1 MIIINSINIKK
12 LNNNFD
18 ITLCKVN
25 REVIGNIPIEWMD
38 SISRSINDIDEVEFT
53 IPSHIMD
60 RLTFKRI
67 KNPLYDMVKDER
79 LICLNDEEYFVIKE
93 DEYSFS
99 TNQKTIKAYSLEY
112 KLSKIDI
119 KVEDVGFYLIGSEED
134 NDIYSLSDYMKQET
148 GWSIGYVDDSIR
160 YYTDSEGI
168 QHETLRWQESVNKR
182 WYDFLTQDIAE
193 GFGCVCVFDT
203 KNKLVN
209 LYDVKTIGEEIQIYL
224 SNDNYIKDLK
234 RTYSSSDIVTR
245 LFLEGSEEMD
255 IIGATVTGYPYIEN
269 FSYFI
274 ENEEMSKELMNAL
287 DIYSKRV
294 AEHNITWKE
303 LANEK
308 ATKSTTLRDKQY
320 TLYGIYEEIRAL
332 NSMVKVYESK
342 DDEENKAISIAKI
355 TELTDKKIILENEVK
370 VLEDEIIALQS
381 SINEINILCKKET
394 ATDYEGRLIFN
405 EILLNELKEFVYC
418 DTYSNDSFLN
428 VEDLIEAGERELSL
442 NCKPTENYTL
452 GVVDFTKRIIDN
464 RFRKHW
470 NGTLSLG
477 NIIILYDEELDKEV
491 MLFFTGYTLRPN
503 DNEGLELTISNKK
516 IREDNTRTIADYLQD
531 AKRSYQ
537 MVNSKMYLLNK
548 QKYNRINL
556 ERGVDYGNIQ

>member
-12 LNNNFD
+12 LNNNFN

-25 REVIGNIPIEWMD
+25 RDVIGYIPVEWMD

-294 AEHNITWKE
+294 AEHNITWKQ
-303 LANEK
+303 LISEK
-308 ATKSTTLRDKQY
+308 TSKSTILRDKQY

-342 DDEENKAISIAKI
+342 NDEENKAICISKI
-355 TELTDKKIILENEVK
+355 TELNDKKVILENEIK
-370 VLEDEIIALQS
+370 TLEDEIIALQS

-394 ATDYEGRLIFN
+394 ATDYDGYLIFN

-442 NCKPTENYTL
+442 KCKPTENYNL
-452 GVVDFTKRIIDN
+452 GIVDFTKRIIDDK
-464 RFRKHW
+464 FRKHW

-491 MLFFTGYTLRPN
+491 ILFFTGYTLRPN

-548 QKYNRINL
+548 QKYNRMNL
-556 ERGVDYGNIQ
+556 ERGIDYGNI

>member
-25 REVIGNIPIEWMD
+25 REVIGNIPVEWMD

-245 LFLEGSEEMD
+245 LFLEGNEEMD

-294 AEHNITWKE
+294 AEHNITWKQ
-303 LANEK
+303 LVSEK
-308 ATKSTTLRDKQY
+308 TSKSTILRDKQY

-342 DDEENKAISIAKI
+342 NDEENKAICISKI
-355 TELTDKKIILENEVK
+355 TELNDKKVILENEIK
-370 VLEDEIIALQS
+370 TLEDEIIALQS

-394 ATDYEGRLIFN
+394 ATDYDGHLIFN

-442 NCKPTENYTL
+442 KCKPTENYNL
-452 GVVDFTKRIIDN
+452 GIVDFTKRIIDN
-464 RFRKHW
+464 KFRKHW

>member
-12 LNNNFD
+12 LNNNFN

-25 REVIGNIPIEWMD
+25 RDVIGYIPVEWMD

-294 AEHNITWKE
+294 AEHNITWKQ
-303 LANEK
+303 LVSEK
-308 ATKSTTLRDKQY
+308 TSKSTILRDKQY

-342 DDEENKAISIAKI
+342 NDEENKAICISKI
-355 TELTDKKIILENEVK
+355 TELNDKKVILENEIK
-370 VLEDEIIALQS
+370 TLEDEIIALQS

-394 ATDYEGRLIFN
+394 ATDYDGYLIFN

-442 NCKPTENYTL
+442 KCKPTENYNL
-452 GVVDFTKRIIDN
+452 GIVDFTKRIIDDK
-464 RFRKHW
+464 FRKHW

-491 MLFFTGYTLRPN
+491 ILFFTGYTLRPN

-548 QKYNRINL
+548 QKYNRMNL
-556 ERGVDYGNIQ
+556 ERGIDYGNI

>member
-12 LNNNFD
+12 LNNNFN

-25 REVIGNIPIEWMD
+25 RDVIGYIPVEWMD

-148 GWSIGYVDDSIR
+148 GWAIGYVDDSIR

-294 AEHNITWKE
+294 AEHNITWKQ
-303 LANEK
+303 LVSEK
-308 ATKSTTLRDKQY
+308 TSKSTILRDKQY

-342 DDEENKAISIAKI
+342 NDEENKAICISKI
-355 TELTDKKIILENEVK
+355 TELNDKKVILENEIK
-370 VLEDEIIALQS
+370 TLEDEIIALQS

-394 ATDYEGRLIFN
+394 ATDYDGYLIFN

-442 NCKPTENYTL
+442 KCKPTENYNL
-452 GVVDFTKRIIDN
+452 GIVDFTKRIIDDK
-464 RFRKHW
+464 FRKHW

-477 NIIILYDEELDKEV
+477 NIIILYDEELDKEGI
-491 MLFFTGYTLRPN
+491 LFFTGYTLRPN

-548 QKYNRINL
+548 QKYNRMNL
-556 ERGVDYGNIQ
+556 ERGIDYGNI

>member
-12 LNNNFD
+12 LNNNFN

-25 REVIGNIPIEWMD
+25 RDVIGYIPVEWMD

-245 LFLEGSEEMD
+245 LFLEGNEEMD

-294 AEHNITWKE
+294 AEHNITWKQ
-303 LANEK
+303 LVSEK
-308 ATKSTTLRDKQY
+308 TSKSTILRDKQY

-342 DDEENKAISIAKI
+342 NDEENKAICISKI
-355 TELTDKKIILENEVK
+355 TELNDKKVILENEIK
-370 VLEDEIIALQS
+370 TLEDEIIALQS

-394 ATDYEGRLIFN
+394 ATDYDGYLIFN

-442 NCKPTENYTL
+442 KCKPTENYNL
-452 GVVDFTKRIIDN
+452 GIVDFTKRIIDDK
-464 RFRKHW
+464 FRKHW

-491 MLFFTGYTLRPN
+491 ILFFTGYTLRPN

-548 QKYNRINL
+548 QKYNRMNL
-556 ERGVDYGNIQ
+556 ERGIDYGNI

>member
-12 LNNNFD
+12 LNNNFN

-25 REVIGNIPIEWMD
+25 RDVIGYIPVEWMD

-148 GWSIGYVDDSIR
+148 GWAIGYVDDSIR

-294 AEHNITWKE
+294 AEHNITWKQ
-303 LANEK
+303 LVSEK
-308 ATKSTTLRDKQY
+308 TSKSTILRDKQY

-342 DDEENKAISIAKI
+342 NDEENKAICISKI
-355 TELTDKKIILENEVK
+355 TELNDKKVILENEIK
-370 VLEDEIIALQS
+370 TLEDEIIALQS

-394 ATDYEGRLIFN
+394 ATDYDGYLIFN

-442 NCKPTENYTL
+442 KCKPTENYNL
-452 GVVDFTKRIIDN
+452 GIVDFTKRIIDDK
-464 RFRKHW
+464 FRKHW

-491 MLFFTGYTLRPN
+491 ILFFTGYTLRPN

-548 QKYNRINL
+548 QKYNRMNL
-556 ERGVDYGNIQ
+556 ERGIDYGNI

>member
-12 LNNNFD
+12 LNNNFN

-25 REVIGNIPIEWMD
+25 RDVIGYIPVEWMD

-294 AEHNITWKE
+294 AEHNITWKQ
-303 LANEK
+303 LVSEK
-308 ATKSTTLRDKQY
+308 TSKSTILRDKQY

-342 DDEENKAISIAKI
+342 NDEENKAICISKI
-355 TELTDKKIILENEVK
+355 TELNDKKVILENEIK
-370 VLEDEIIALQS
+370 TLEDEIIALQS

-405 EILLNELKEFVYC
+405 EILLDELKEFVYC

-464 RFRKHW
+464 KFRKHW

-491 MLFFTGYTLRPN
+491 ILFFTGYTLRPN

-531 AKRSYQ
+531 AKRGYQ

-548 QKYNRINL
+548 QKYNRMNL
-556 ERGVDYGNIQ
+556 ERGIDYGNI

>member
-12 LNNNFD
+12 LNNNFN

-25 REVIGNIPIEWMD
+25 RDVIGYIPVEWMD

-134 NDIYSLSDYMKQET
+134 NDIYSLNDYMKQET

-294 AEHNITWKE
+294 AEHNITWKQ
-303 LANEK
+303 LVSEK
-308 ATKSTTLRDKQY
+308 TSKSTILRDKQY

-342 DDEENKAISIAKI
+342 NDEENKAICISKI
-355 TELTDKKIILENEVK
+355 TELNDKKVILENEIK
-370 VLEDEIIALQS
+370 TLEDEIIALQS

-394 ATDYEGRLIFN
+394 ATDYDGYLIFN

-442 NCKPTENYTL
+442 KCKPTENYNL
-452 GVVDFTKRIIDN
+452 GIVDFTKRIIDN
-464 RFRKHW
+464 KFRKHW

-477 NIIILYDEELDKEV
+477 NIIILYDEELDKEI

-548 QKYNRINL
+548 QKYNRMNL
-556 ERGVDYGNIQ
+556 ERGIDYGNI

>member
-12 LNNNFD
+12 LNNNFN

-25 REVIGNIPIEWMD
+25 RDVIGYIPVEWMD

-294 AEHNITWKE
+294 AEHNITWKQ
-303 LANEK
+303 LVSEK
-308 ATKSTTLRDKQY
+308 TSKSTILRDKQY

-342 DDEENKAISIAKI
+342 NDEENKAICISKI
-355 TELTDKKIILENEVK
+355 TELNDKKVILENEIK
-370 VLEDEIIALQS
+370 TLEDEIIALQS

-394 ATDYEGRLIFN
+394 ATDYDGYLIFN

-442 NCKPTENYTL
+442 KCKPTENYNL
-452 GVVDFTKRIIDN
+452 GIVDFTKRIIDDK
-464 RFRKHW
+464 FRKHW

-491 MLFFTGYTLRPN
+491 ILFFTGYTLRPN

-548 QKYNRINL
+548 QKYNRMNL
-556 ERGVDYGNIQ
+556 ERGVDYGNI

>member
-12 LNNNFD
+12 LNNNFN

-25 REVIGNIPIEWMD
+25 RDVIGYIPVEWMD

-294 AEHNITWKE
+294 AEHNITWKQ
-303 LANEK
+303 LVSEK
-308 ATKSTTLRDKQY
+308 TSKSTILRDKQY

-342 DDEENKAISIAKI
+342 NDEENKAICISKI
-355 TELTDKKIILENEVK
+355 TELNDKKVILENEIK
-370 VLEDEIIALQS
+370 TLEDEIIALQS

-394 ATDYEGRLIFN
+394 ATDYDGYLIFN

-442 NCKPTENYTL
+442 KCKPTENYNL
-452 GVVDFTKRIIDN
+452 GIVDFTKRIIDN

-548 QKYNRINL
+548 QKYNRMNL
-556 ERGVDYGNIQ
+556 ERGIDYGNI

>member
-12 LNNNFD
+12 LNNNFN

-25 REVIGNIPIEWMD
+25 RDVIGYIPVEWMD

-294 AEHNITWKE
+294 AEHNITWKQ
-303 LANEK
+303 LVSEK
-308 ATKSTTLRDKQY
+308 TSKSTILRDKQY

-342 DDEENKAISIAKI
+342 NDEENKAICISKI
-355 TELTDKKIILENEVK
+355 TELNDKKVILENEIK
-370 VLEDEIIALQS
+370 TLEDEIIALQS

-394 ATDYEGRLIFN
+394 ATDYDGYLIFN

-442 NCKPTENYTL
+442 KCKPTENYNL
-452 GVVDFTKRIIDN
+452 GIVDFTKRIIDDK
-464 RFRKHW
+464 FRKHW

-516 IREDNTRTIADYLQD
+516 VREDNTRTIADYLQD
-531 AKRSYQ
+531 AKRGYQ

-548 QKYNRINL
+548 QKYNRMNL
-556 ERGVDYGNIQ
+556 ERGVDYGNI

>member
-12 LNNNFD
+12 LNNNFN

-25 REVIGNIPIEWMD
+25 RDVIGYIPVEWMD

-274 ENEEMSKELMNAL
+274 ENEEMSKELINAL

-294 AEHNITWKE
+294 AEHNITWKQ
-303 LANEK
+303 LVSEK
-308 ATKSTTLRDKQY
+308 TSKSTILRDKQY

-342 DDEENKAISIAKI
+342 NDEENKAICISKI
-355 TELTDKKIILENEVK
+355 TELNDKKVILENEIK
-370 VLEDEIIALQS
+370 TLEDEIIALQS

-394 ATDYEGRLIFN
+394 ATDYDGYLIFN

-442 NCKPTENYTL
+442 KCKPTENYNL
-452 GVVDFTKRIIDN
+452 GIVDFTKRIIDDK
-464 RFRKHW
+464 FRKHW

-491 MLFFTGYTLRPN
+491 ILFFTGYTLRPN

-548 QKYNRINL
+548 QKYNRMNL
-556 ERGVDYGNIQ
+556 ERGIDYGNI

>member
-12 LNNNFD
+12 LNNSFN

-25 REVIGNIPIEWMD
+25 RDVIGNIPVEWMD

-60 RLTFKRI
+60 RLTFRRI

-274 ENEEMSKELMNAL
+274 ENEEMSKELINAL

-294 AEHNITWKE
+294 AEHNITWKQ
-303 LANEK
+303 LVSEK
-308 ATKSTTLRDKQY
+308 TSKSTILRDKQY

-342 DDEENKAISIAKI
+342 NDEENKAICISKI
-355 TELTDKKIILENEVK
+355 TELNDKKVILENEIK
-370 VLEDEIIALQS
+370 ALEDEIIALQS

-405 EILLNELKEFVYC
+405 EILLDELKEFVYC

-442 NCKPTENYTL
+442 KCKPTENYTL

-516 IREDNTRTIADYLQD
+516 VREDNTRTIADYLQD

-556 ERGVDYGNIQ
+556 ERGVDYGNI

>member
-1 MIIINSINIKK
+1 MIIINSINVKK
-12 LNNNFD
+12 LNNNFN

-25 REVIGNIPIEWMD
+25 REAIGSIPIEWMD

-53 IPSHIMD
+53 IPSHIID
-60 RLTFKRI
+60 RLTFKRV
-67 KNPLYDMVKDER
+67 KNPLYNMIKDER
-79 LICLNDEEYFVIKE
+79 LICLNNEEYFVIKE
-93 DEYSFS
+93 DEYSFNTS
-99 TNQKTIKAYSLEY
+99 QKTVKAYSLEY

-134 NDIYSLSDYMKQET
+134 SDIYSLSDYMKQET
-148 GWSIGYVDDSIR
+148 GWAIGYVDDSVR
-160 YYTDSEGI
+160 YYTDSEGV

-193 GFGCVCVFDT
+193 SFGCVCVFDT

-209 LYDVKTIGEEIQIYL
+209 LYDIKTIGEEIQIYL
-224 SNDNYIKDLK
+224 SNDNYIQDLK

-255 IIGATVTGYPYIEN
+255 IIGATVTGYPYLEN

-274 ENEEMSKELMNAL
+274 ENEEMSEELIYAL
-287 DIYSKRV
+287 DIYNKRV
-294 AEHNITWKE
+294 AEHNITWKQLIE
-303 LANEK
+303 EK
-308 ATKSTTLRDKQY
+308 TTKSTILRDKQY
-320 TLYGIYEEIRAL
+320 TLYGVYEEIRAL
-332 NSMVKVYESK
+332 QSMVKVYESK
-342 DDEENKAISIAKI
+342 EDNENKNIAIAKI
-355 TELTDKKIILENEVK
+355 TELTDKKVILENEIK

-405 EILLNELKEFVYC
+405 EKLLDELKEFVYC

-428 VEDLIEAGERELSL
+428 VEDLIVAGERELSL
-442 NCKPTENYTL
+442 MCKPTENYDL
-452 GVVDFTKRIIDN
+452 SVVDFTKRIIDN
-464 RFRKHW
+464 KFRKHW

-477 NIIILYDEELDKEV
+477 NIVILYDNELDKEA
-491 MLFFTGYTLRPN
+491 MLFFVGYTLRPN

-516 IREDNTRTIADYLQD
+516 IREDNTRTIADYLQE
-531 AKRSYQ
+531 AKRSYK

>member
-25 REVIGNIPIEWMD
+25 REVIGNIPVEWMD

-274 ENEEMSKELMNAL
+274 ENEEMSKELINAL

-294 AEHNITWKE
+294 AEHNITWKQ
-303 LANEK
+303 LVSEK
-308 ATKSTTLRDKQY
+308 TSKSTILRDKQY

-342 DDEENKAISIAKI
+342 NDEENKAICISKI
-355 TELTDKKIILENEVK
+355 TELNDKKVILENEIK
-370 VLEDEIIALQS
+370 TLEDEIIALQS

-394 ATDYEGRLIFN
+394 ATDYDGHLIFN

-442 NCKPTENYTL
+442 KCKPTENYNL
-452 GVVDFTKRIIDN
+452 GIVDFTKRIIDN
-464 RFRKHW
+464 KFRKHW

>member
-25 REVIGNIPIEWMD
+25 REVIGNIPVEWMD

-274 ENEEMSKELMNAL
+274 ENEEMSKELINAL

-294 AEHNITWKE
+294 AEHNITWKQ
-303 LANEK
+303 LVSEK
-308 ATKSTTLRDKQY
+308 TSKSTILRDKQY

-342 DDEENKAISIAKI
+342 NDEENKAICISKI
-355 TELTDKKIILENEVK
+355 TELNDKKVILENEIK
-370 VLEDEIIALQS
+370 TLEDEIIALQS

-394 ATDYEGRLIFN
+394 ATDYDGYLIFN

-442 NCKPTENYTL
+442 KCKPTENYNL
-452 GVVDFTKRIIDN
+452 GIVDFTKRIIDDK
-464 RFRKHW
+464 FRKHW

-491 MLFFTGYTLRPN
+491 ILFFTGYTLRPN

-548 QKYNRINL
+548 QKYNRMNL
-556 ERGVDYGNIQ
+556 ERGVDYGNI

>member
-53 IPSHIMD
+53 IPSHTID

-67 KNPLYDMVKDER
+67 KNPLYNMVRDER
-79 LICLNDEEYFVIKE
+79 LICLNNEEYFVIKE

-99 TNQKTIKAYSLEY
+99 TNQKKIRAYSLEY

-134 NDIYSLSDYMKQET
+134 SDIYSLSDYMKQET
-148 GWSIGYVDDSIR
+148 GWAIGYVDDSIR

-193 GFGCVCVFDT
+193 SFGCVCVFDT

-269 FSYFI
+269 FSYFL
-274 ENEEMSKELMNAL
+274 ENEEMSKELAYAL

-342 DDEENKAISIAKI
+342 DDEENKAICIAKI

-405 EILLNELKEFVYC
+405 EMLLDELKEFVYC

-516 IREDNTRTIADYLQD
+516 VREDNTRTIADYLQD

-548 QKYNRINL
+548 QKYNRMNL
-556 ERGVDYGNIQ
+556 ERGVDYGNI

>member
-12 LNNNFD
+12 LNNNFN

-25 REVIGNIPIEWMD
+25 RDVIGYIPVEWMD

-224 SNDNYIKDLK
+224 SNDI
-234 RTYSSSDIVTR
+234 
-245 LFLEGSEEMD
+245 
-255 IIGATVTGYPYIEN
+255 
-269 FSYFI
+269 
-274 ENEEMSKELMNAL
+274 
-287 DIYSKRV
+287 
-294 AEHNITWKE
+294 
-303 LANEK
+303 
-308 ATKSTTLRDKQY
+308 
-320 TLYGIYEEIRAL
+320 
-332 NSMVKVYESK
+332 
-342 DDEENKAISIAKI
+342 
-355 TELTDKKIILENEVK
+355 
-370 VLEDEIIALQS
+370 
-381 SINEINILCKKET
+381 
-394 ATDYEGRLIFN
+394 
-405 EILLNELKEFVYC
+405 
-418 DTYSNDSFLN
+418 
-428 VEDLIEAGERELSL
+428 
-442 NCKPTENYTL
+442 
-452 GVVDFTKRIIDN
+452 
-464 RFRKHW
+464 
-470 NGTLSLG
+470 
-477 NIIILYDEELDKEV
+477 
-491 MLFFTGYTLRPN
+491 
-503 DNEGLELTISNKK
+503 
-516 IREDNTRTIADYLQD
+516 
-531 AKRSYQ
+531 
-537 MVNSKMYLLNK
+537 
-548 QKYNRINL
+548 
-556 ERGVDYGNIQ
+556 

>member
-12 LNNNFD
+12 LNNNFN

-25 REVIGNIPIEWMD
+25 RDVIGYIPVEWMD

-294 AEHNITWKE
+294 AEHNITWKQ
-303 LANEK
+303 LVSEK
-308 ATKSTTLRDKQY
+308 TSKSTILRDKQY

-342 DDEENKAISIAKI
+342 NDEENKAICISKI
-355 TELTDKKIILENEVK
+355 TELNDKKVILENEIK
-370 VLEDEIIALQS
+370 TLEDEIIALQS

-516 IREDNTRTIADYLQD
+516 VKEDNTRTIADYLQD
-531 AKRSYQ
+531 AKRGYQ

-548 QKYNRINL
+548 QKYNRMNL
-556 ERGVDYGNIQ
+556 ERGVDYGNI

>member
-12 LNNNFD
+12 LNNNFN

-25 REVIGNIPIEWMD
+25 RDVIGYIPVEWMD

-269 FSYFI
+269 FSYFL
-274 ENEEMSKELMNAL
+274 ENEEMSKELAYAL

-405 EILLNELKEFVYC
+405 EILLDELKEFVYC

-516 IREDNTRTIADYLQD
+516 VREDNTRTIADYLQD
-531 AKRSYQ
+531 AKRGYQ

-548 QKYNRINL
+548 QKYNRMNL
-556 ERGVDYGNIQ
+556 ERGIDYGNI

>member
-25 REVIGNIPIEWMD
+25 REVIGNIPVEWMD

-294 AEHNITWKE
+294 AEHNITWKQ
-303 LANEK
+303 LVSEK
-308 ATKSTTLRDKQY
+308 TSKSTILRDKQY

-342 DDEENKAISIAKI
+342 NDEENKAICISKI
-355 TELTDKKIILENEVK
+355 TELNDKKVILENEIK
-370 VLEDEIIALQS
+370 TLEDEIIALQS

-394 ATDYEGRLIFN
+394 ATDYDGHLIFN

-442 NCKPTENYTL
+442 KCKPTENYNL
-452 GVVDFTKRIIDN
+452 GIVDFTKRIIDN
-464 RFRKHW
+464 KFRKHW

>member
-25 REVIGNIPIEWMD
+25 REVIGNIPVEWMD

-60 RLTFKRI
+60 RLTFRRI

-193 GFGCVCVFDT
+193 SFGCVCVFDT

-269 FSYFI
+269 FSYFL
-274 ENEEMSKELMNAL
+274 ENEEMSKELAYAL

-342 DDEENKAISIAKI
+342 NDEENKAICISKI
-355 TELTDKKIILENEVK
+355 TELNDKKVILENEIK
-370 VLEDEIIALQS
+370 TLEDEIIALQS

-394 ATDYEGRLIFN
+394 ATDYDGHLIFN

-442 NCKPTENYTL
+442 KCKPTENYNL
-452 GVVDFTKRIIDN
+452 GIVDFTKRIIDN
-464 RFRKHW
+464 KFRKHW

>member
-25 REVIGNIPIEWMD
+25 REVIGNIPVEWMD

-464 RFRKHW
+464 KFRKHW

-516 IREDNTRTIADYLQD
+516 VKEDNTRTIADYLQD
-531 AKRSYQ
+531 AKRGYQ

-548 QKYNRINL
+548 QKYNRMNL
-556 ERGVDYGNIQ
+556 ERGVDYGNI

>member
-12 LNNNFD
+12 LNNNFN

-25 REVIGNIPIEWMD
+25 RDVIGYIPVEWMD

-168 QHETLRWQESVNKR
+168 QHETLRWQESVSKR

>member
-12 LNNNFD
+12 LNNNFN

-25 REVIGNIPIEWMD
+25 RDVIGYIPVEWMD

-294 AEHNITWKE
+294 AEHNITWKQ
-303 LANEK
+303 LVSEK
-308 ATKSTTLRDKQY
+308 TSKSTILRDKQY

-342 DDEENKAISIAKI
+342 NDEENKAICISKI
-355 TELTDKKIILENEVK
+355 TELNDKKVILENEIK
-370 VLEDEIIALQS
+370 TLEDEIIALQS

-394 ATDYEGRLIFN
+394 ATDYDGYLIFN

-442 NCKPTENYTL
+442 KCKPTENYNL
-452 GVVDFTKRIIDN
+452 GIVDFTKRIIDDK
-464 RFRKHW
+464 FRKHW

-491 MLFFTGYTLRPN
+491 ILFFTGYTLRPN

-537 MVNSKMYLLNK
+537 IVNSKMYLLNK
-548 QKYNRINL
+548 QKYNRMNL
-556 ERGVDYGNIQ
+556 ERGIDYGNI

>member
-12 LNNNFD
+12 LNNNFN

-25 REVIGNIPIEWMD
+25 RDVIGYIPVEWMD

-193 GFGCVCVFDT
+193 SLGVYVC
-203 KNKLVN
+203 L
-209 LYDVKTIGEEIQIYL
+209 
-224 SNDNYIKDLK
+224 
-234 RTYSSSDIVTR
+234 
-245 LFLEGSEEMD
+245 
-255 IIGATVTGYPYIEN
+255 
-269 FSYFI
+269 
-274 ENEEMSKELMNAL
+274 
-287 DIYSKRV
+287 
-294 AEHNITWKE
+294 
-303 LANEK
+303 
-308 ATKSTTLRDKQY
+308 TLRISWS
-320 TLYGIYEEIRAL
+320 IY
-332 NSMVKVYESK
+332 M
-342 DDEENKAISIAKI
+342 
-355 TELTDKKIILENEVK
+355 
-370 VLEDEIIALQS
+370 
-381 SINEINILCKKET
+381 
-394 ATDYEGRLIFN
+394 
-405 EILLNELKEFVYC
+405 
-418 DTYSNDSFLN
+418 
-428 VEDLIEAGERELSL
+428 
-442 NCKPTENYTL
+442 
-452 GVVDFTKRIIDN
+452 
-464 RFRKHW
+464 
-470 NGTLSLG
+470 
-477 NIIILYDEELDKEV
+477 
-491 MLFFTGYTLRPN
+491 M
-503 DNEGLELTISNKK
+503 
-516 IREDNTRTIADYLQD
+516 
-531 AKRSYQ
+531 
-537 MVNSKMYLLNK
+537 
-548 QKYNRINL
+548 
-556 ERGVDYGNIQ
+556 

>member
-12 LNNNFD
+12 LNNNFN

-25 REVIGNIPIEWMD
+25 RDVIGYIPVEWMD

-269 FSYFI
+269 FSYFL
-274 ENEEMSKELMNAL
+274 ENEEMSKELAYAL

-394 ATDYEGRLIFN
+394 ATDYDGYLIFN

-442 NCKPTENYTL
+442 KCKPTENYNL
-452 GVVDFTKRIIDN
+452 GIADFTKRIIDN

-516 IREDNTRTIADYLQD
+516 IREDSTRTIADYLQD

-548 QKYNRINL
+548 QKYNRMNL
-556 ERGVDYGNIQ
+556 ERGIDYGNI

>member
-12 LNNNFD
+12 LNNNFN

-25 REVIGNIPIEWMD
+25 RDVIGYIPVEWMD

-294 AEHNITWKE
+294 AEHNITWKQ
-303 LANEK
+303 LVSEK
-308 ATKSTTLRDKQY
+308 TSKSTILRDKQY

-342 DDEENKAISIAKI
+342 NDEENKAICISKI
-355 TELTDKKIILENEVK
+355 TELNDKKVILENEIK
-370 VLEDEIIALQS
+370 TLEDEIIALQS

-394 ATDYEGRLIFN
+394 ATDYDGYLIFN

-442 NCKPTENYTL
+442 KCKPTENYNL
-452 GVVDFTKRIIDN
+452 GIVDFTKRIIDDK
-464 RFRKHW
+464 FRKHW

-548 QKYNRINL
+548 QKYNRMNL
-556 ERGVDYGNIQ
+556 ERGIDYGNI